1 MSNQIQN
8 NSYVEHIDLAQ
19 DLDKR
24 IAWASARIGE
34 VLVCGIAIWRGGNG
48 RLRVFF
54 PSCKVGP
61 GWVDAVELPAELR
74 AQIEADV
81 ISAFKEAKAAAQKEQ
96 RQKGEPLH
104 G

>member
-1 MSNQIQN
+1 MSNEIQGS
-8 NSYVEHIDLAQ
+8 SYVERIELSQ

-61 GWVDAVELPAELR
+61 GWADAVEVPAELR

-81 ISAFKEAKAAAQKEQ
+81 ISAYKQAKAAAQAEQ
-96 RQKGEPLH
+96 RQKGEPFH